1 MPAGNVREAQVIYKE
16 LLKEIE
22 KLGYREKLHL
32 AQRLLQ
38 MAIKEEE
45 EQKPESAGPIDPGMV
60 EFVAERLRK
69 LKPSRKD
76 AVLNSIGAMFQFRGG
91 ISERGQGD
99 DVRGPR
105 DGAGDCGFRDGEG
118 HVSGDVSGG
127 ARRVGRGSDDSAV
140 SKA

>member
-1 MPAGNVREAQVIYKE
+1 MIYKE

-45 EQKPESAGPIDPGMV
+45 EQTPESAGPLDPGMV

-91 ISERGQGD
+91 ISDED
-99 DVRGPR
+99 KEKMFSALAD
-105 DGAGDCGFRDGEG
+105 
-118 HVSGDVSGG
+118 
-127 ARRVGRGSDDSAV
+127 AREIVVTETGKV
-140 SKA
+140 TYPEK

>member
-1 MPAGNVREAQVIYKE
+1 M
-16 LLKEIE
+16 LKQIE
-22 KLGYREKLHL
+22 ELGYREKLHL

-45 EQKPESAGPIDPGMV
+45 EQKPESAGPLDPGLV

-91 ISERGQGD
+91 ISDEDKEKMFSALVNAQAIVVAENGK
-99 DVRGPR
+99 VTYP
-105 DGAGDCGFRDGEG
+105 
-118 HVSGDVSGG
+118 
-127 ARRVGRGSDDSAV
+127 GS
-140 SKA
+140 

>member
-1 MPAGNVREAQVIYKE
+1 MPAGNLREAQVIYKE

-45 EQKPESAGPIDPGMV
+45 EQKPESAGPVDPGMV

-91 ISERGQGD
+91 ISEED
-99 DVRGPR
+99 KEKMFSALMD
-105 DGAGDCGFRDGEG
+105 
-118 HVSGDVSGG
+118 
-127 ARRVGRGSDDSAV
+127 AREIVVTETG
-140 SKA
+140 KITYPEK

>member
-1 MPAGNVREAQVIYKE
+1 MIYNE
-16 LLKEIE
+16 MLKQIE

-45 EQKPESAGPIDPGMV
+45 EQTPESAGPLDPGMV

-91 ISERGQGD
+91 ISDEDKEKMFSALVNAQAIVVAENGK
-99 DVRGPR
+99 VTYP
-105 DGAGDCGFRDGEG
+105 
-118 HVSGDVSGG
+118 
-127 ARRVGRGSDDSAV
+127 GS
-140 SKA
+140 

>member
-1 MPAGNVREAQVIYKE
+1 VIYNE
-16 LLKEIE
+16 MLKQIE

-45 EQKPESAGPIDPGMV
+45 EQKPESAGPLGPGLV
-60 EFVAERLRK
+60 EFAAERLRK

-91 ISERGQGD
+91 ISDED
-99 DVRGPR
+99 KEKMFAALVN
-105 DGAGDCGFRDGEG
+105 
-118 HVSGDVSGG
+118 
-127 ARRVGRGSDDSAV
+127 ARAIVVAENGKVTYPGS
-140 SKA
+140 

>member
-1 MPAGNVREAQVIYKE
+1 VIYT
-16 LLKEIE
+16 EIMKHVE

-45 EQKPESAGPIDPGMV
+45 TQTPESAGPIDPGMI

-91 ISERGQGD
+91 ITEEDKETTFVALIAAKEIVVGETGKVTYPER
-99 DVRGPR
+99 
-105 DGAGDCGFRDGEG
+105 
-118 HVSGDVSGG
+118 
-127 ARRVGRGSDDSAV
+127 
-140 SKA
+140 

>member
-1 MPAGNVREAQVIYKE
+1 MIYKE
-16 LLKEIE
+16 ILKHVEA
-22 KLGYREKLHL
+22 LGYREKLHL

-45 EQKPESAGPIDPGMV
+45 EQTPESAGPLDPGML

-91 ISERGQGD
+91 IPDEDKEKMVTALIQSREIVVSETGKVTYPER
-99 DVRGPR
+99 
-105 DGAGDCGFRDGEG
+105 
-118 HVSGDVSGG
+118 
-127 ARRVGRGSDDSAV
+127 
-140 SKA
+140 

>member
-1 MPAGNVREAQVIYKE
+1 MIYTEIMKHVEA
-16 LLKEIE
+16 
-22 KLGYREKLHL
+22 LGYREKLHL

-45 EQKPESAGPIDPGMV
+45 EQTPESAGPIDPGMV

-91 ISERGQGD
+91 ISEEDKEKMFTALIQSREI
-99 DVRGPR
+99 V
-105 DGAGDCGFRDGEG
+105 
-118 HVSGDVSGG
+118 VSETGKVTYPE
-127 ARRVGRGSDDSAV
+127 R
-140 SKA
+140 

>member
-1 MPAGNVREAQVIYKE
+1 MIYSE
-16 LLKEIE
+16 MLKQIE

-45 EQKPESAGPIDPGMV
+45 EQTPESAGPIDPGMI

-91 ISERGQGD
+91 ISDED
-99 DVRGPR
+99 KEKMLAALVN
-105 DGAGDCGFRDGEG
+105 
-118 HVSGDVSGG
+118 
-127 ARRVGRGSDDSAV
+127 ARAIAVAENGRVTYPD
-140 SKA
+140 K

>member
-1 MPAGNVREAQVIYKE
+1 VIYKE
-16 LLKEIE
+16 IMKHVEA
-22 KLGYREKLHL
+22 LGYREKLHL

-45 EQKPESAGPIDPGMV
+45 EQTPESAGPVDPGMV

-91 ISERGQGD
+91 ISEED
-99 DVRGPR
+99 KEKLLSALV
-105 DGAGDCGFRDGEG
+105 A
-118 HVSGDVSGG
+118 
-127 ARRVGRGSDDSAV
+127 ARHLSITEQSRVLYPD
-140 SKA
+140 

>member
-1 MPAGNVREAQVIYKE
+1 MPARKVREAQVNYQE

-45 EQKPESAGPIDPGMV
+45 AQKPESAGPFDPGMV

-91 ISERGQGD
+91 ISEED
-99 DVRGPR
+99 KEKMFSALAD
-105 DGAGDCGFRDGEG
+105 
-118 HVSGDVSGG
+118 
-127 ARRVGRGSDDSAV
+127 AREIVVTETGKV
-140 SKA
+140 TYPET

>member
-1 MPAGNVREAQVIYKE
+1 MIYSE
-16 LLKEIE
+16 ILKQIE

-45 EQKPESAGPIDPGMV
+45 EQTPESAGPIDPGMI

-91 ISERGQGD
+91 ISEED
-99 DVRGPR
+99 KEKMFAALVN
-105 DGAGDCGFRDGEG
+105 
-118 HVSGDVSGG
+118 
-127 ARRVGRGSDDSAV
+127 ARAIAV
-140 SKA
+140 AENGKVTYPDK

>member
-1 MPAGNVREAQVIYKE
+1 MIYRD

-45 EQKPESAGPIDPGMV
+45 EQQPESAGPLDPGTV

-91 ISERGQGD
+91 ISAEDKEKTFAALVQ
-99 DVRGPR
+99 
-105 DGAGDCGFRDGEG
+105 
-118 HVSGDVSGG
+118 
-127 ARRVGRGSDDSAV
+127 AREIVVTETGKV
-140 SKA
+140 TYPEK

>member
-1 MPAGNVREAQVIYKE
+1 MIYTEIMKHVEA
-16 LLKEIE
+16 
-22 KLGYREKLHL
+22 LGYREKLHL

-45 EQKPESAGPIDPGMV
+45 EQTPESAGPIDPGMV

-91 ISERGQGD
+91 ISEQDKEKMFTSLTQSREI
-99 DVRGPR
+99 V
-105 DGAGDCGFRDGEG
+105 
-118 HVSGDVSGG
+118 VSETGKVTYPE
-127 ARRVGRGSDDSAV
+127 R
-140 SKA
+140 

>member
-1 MPAGNVREAQVIYKE
+1 MIYNEVIKQ
-16 LLKEIE
+16 IE

-45 EQKPESAGPIDPGMV
+45 EQTPESAGPIDPGML

-91 ISERGQGD
+91 IPEQD
-99 DVRGPR
+99 KETMFAALVT
-105 DGAGDCGFRDGEG
+105 
-118 HVSGDVSGG
+118 
-127 ARRVGRGSDDSAV
+127 ARAIVVTETGKV
-140 SKA
+140 TYPEK

>member
-1 MPAGNVREAQVIYKE
+1 MVYNEVIKQVE
-16 LLKEIE
+16 R
-22 KLGYREKLHL
+22 LGYREKFHL

-45 EQKPESAGPIDPGMV
+45 EQRPESAEPLDPGLV

-91 ISERGQGD
+91 VSDEDKEKIFAEL
-99 DVRGPR
+99 VRSR
-105 DGAGDCGFRDGEG
+105 LLTINEQN
-118 HVSGDVSGG
+118 
-127 ARRVGRGSDDSAV
+127 RVLYPD
-140 SKA
+140 

>member
-1 MPAGNVREAQVIYKE
+1 MIYKE

-45 EQKPESAGPIDPGMV
+45 EQKPESTGPLDPGLV
-60 EFVAERLRK
+60 QFVSERLRK

-76 AVLNSIGAMFQFRGG
+76 GVLNSIGAMFQFRGG
-91 ISERGQGD
+91 ISEEDKEKWFSALVDARKI
-99 DVRGPR
+99 VVTE
-105 DGAGDCGFRDGEG
+105 AGKVTYPE
-118 HVSGDVSGG
+118 
-127 ARRVGRGSDDSAV
+127 
-140 SKA
+140 